1 MKKFSRFFV
10 LGVFIVSLFSSCAKQ
25 PTEAIDSA
33 KAAVEA
39 ASKEGA
45 GIYSADEL
53 KKLND
58 DLQAAMDEVSTQG
71 KKFFKSFGT
80 TKEMLAKVQTD
91 AEALKAAIPAKKEA
105 AKNAALQAQT
115 EAQAA
120 LEEAKALLEKAPMGK
135 GTKAD
140 IEAMKADLAG
150 LETSFAEIQAAVDGE
165 DYLGASAKAAT
176 IKEQATVISD
186 QVKAAIE
193 KVKGKR

>member
-1 MKKFSRFFV
+1 MKNFSRMLI
-10 LGVFIVSLFSSCAKQ
+10 LGVFVVALFSNCGKQ
-25 PTEAIDSA
+25 PTEAADAANAAID
-33 KAAVEA
+33 A

-45 GIYSADEL
+45 DVYAPDEL
-53 KKLND
+53 KMLKD

-80 TKEMLAKVQTD
+80 AKEMLAKVQTD
-91 AEALKAAIPAKKEA
+91 AEALKASIPAKKEA

-120 LEEAKALLEKAPMGK
+120 LEEAKALLDKAPMGK

-140 IEAMKADLAG
+140 IQAMKGDLAG
-150 LETSFAEIQAAVDGE
+150 LETAFAEIQAAIDGE
-165 DYLGASAKAAT
+165 DFLGASAKAET

-193 KVKGKR
+193 KVRGGK